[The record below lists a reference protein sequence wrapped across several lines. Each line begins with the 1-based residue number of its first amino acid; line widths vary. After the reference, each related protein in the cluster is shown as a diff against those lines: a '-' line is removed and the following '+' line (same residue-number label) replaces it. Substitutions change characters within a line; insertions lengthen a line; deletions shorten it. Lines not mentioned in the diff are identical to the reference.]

1 MSVVAC
7 ISLKVI
13 LHLYVL
19 MRCLISIIRNQIR
32 KSPGLCSLG
41 LTLIVPLVAGYFRL
55 VDLTIAVFRWLAPF
69 VQLEFV
75 LVLVLRVLEI
85 RLSFEIVLTFIYIF
99 LLIIVFLVCE
109 VILVLEIVV
118 GKNIT
123 VIGDAYGFSLKSVWL
138 DDVGWL
144 EWVLDW
150 VQVQVQLS
158 NWNYKLVQRFSMLID
173 RRLLLHDFRRQIRIL
188 TFSIII
194 IVILENKLLL
204 HLLFCIVVI
213 VMNILI
219 VSSSIY
225 DLIGLSKLDLFILI
239 IIIKLHLLKL
249 RILIYIE

>member
-1 MSVVAC
+1 
-7 ISLKVI
+7 
-13 LHLYVL
+13 
-19 MRCLISIIRNQIR
+19 
-32 KSPGLCSLG
+32 
-41 LTLIVPLVAGYFRL
+41 
-55 VDLTIAVFRWLAPF
+55 
-69 VQLEFV
+69 
-75 LVLVLRVLEI
+75 
-85 RLSFEIVLTFIYIF
+85 
-99 LLIIVFLVCE
+99 
-109 VILVLEIVV
+109 
-118 GKNIT
+118 
-123 VIGDAYGFSLKSVWL
+123 
-138 DDVGWL
+138 
-144 EWVLDW
+144 LDW

>member
-1 MSVVAC
+1 MSVVAG

-13 LHLYVL
+13 LHLNVL
-19 MRCLISIIRNQIR
+19 MRCLISIIRDQVR
-32 KSPGLCSLG
+32 KSSGLCSLG

-55 VDLTIAVFRWLAPF
+55 VDLIAVARWLAPF

-75 LVLVLRVLEI
+75 LVLVLRVLEF
-85 RLSFEIVLTFIYIF
+85 RLSFEIVLTFVYIF
-99 LLIIVFLVCE
+99 LLIVVFLVCE

-118 GKNIT
+118 RKNIT
-123 VIGDAYGFSLKSVWL
+123 VICDAYGFSLESIWL
-138 DDVGWL
+138 DNVGWL
-144 EWVLDW
+144 ERVLDW
-150 VQVQVQLS
+150 VQVG

-173 RRLLLHDFRRQIRIL
+173 GRLLLHDLRRQIRIL

-204 HLLFCIVVI
+204 HMLFCIVVI

-219 VSSSIY
+219 ISSSIY

>member
-1 MSVVAC
+1 MSVVAG

-13 LHLYVL
+13 LHLNVL
-19 MRCLISIIRNQIR
+19 MRCLISIIRDQVR

-55 VDLTIAVFRWLAPF
+55 VDLIAVARWLAPF

-75 LVLVLRVLEI
+75 LVLVLRVLEF
-85 RLSFEIVLTFIYIF
+85 RLSFEIVLTFVYIF
-99 LLIIVFLVCE
+99 LLIVVFLVCE

-118 GKNIT
+118 RKNIT
-123 VIGDAYGFSLKSVWL
+123 VICDAYGFSLQSIWL

-144 EWVLDW
+144 ERVLDW
-150 VQVQVQLS
+150 VQVQIQLG

-173 RRLLLHDFRRQIRIL
+173 GRLLLHDLRRQIRIL

-204 HLLFCIVVI
+204 HMLFCIVVI

-219 VSSSIY
+219 ISSSIY